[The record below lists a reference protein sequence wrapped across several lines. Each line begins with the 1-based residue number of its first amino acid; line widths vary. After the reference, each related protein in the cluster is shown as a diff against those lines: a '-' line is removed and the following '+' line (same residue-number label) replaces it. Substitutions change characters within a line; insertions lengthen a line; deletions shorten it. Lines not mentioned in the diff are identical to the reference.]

1 MTVEPLL
8 RDVPESALALW
19 RIRELSD
26 LYVDALVRDEL
37 GQIVFMSVFGR
48 DGAIQ
53 QLFAA
58 FHLPKSEG
66 GIDRVTLECETRAT
80 PSWTVGEVGTIGDP
94 KRFAKITGKLPAKGL
109 FGVLSHVFVFDQKV
123 VGPDQSEGTGWVLS
137 YQATEAEHRTRIWA
151 LVMRLLAVPVLDHW
165 QEALLAAIPD
175 QIHHMDHANSPWP
188 AIGRVQAS
196 QVRLAAGITDTIS
209 QLVRERVLTRLPEPD
224 PVRPAATASAA

>member
-58 FHLPKSEG
+58 FHLAKSEG
-66 GIDRVTLECETRAT
+66 GIDRVTLESATRAC

-94 KRFAKITGKLPAKGL
+94 KRFAKVTGKLPAKGL
-109 FGVLSHVFVFDQKV
+109 FGVLSHVFVFDSKV
-123 VGPDQSEGTGWVLS
+123 VGPDPSHGTGWVLS
-137 YQATEAEHRTRIWA
+137 YQASEAEHQARIWA
-151 LVMRLLAVPVLDHW
+151 LVTRLLAVPVLDHW
-165 QEALLAAIPD
+165 QEALLAAVPD
-175 QIHHMDHANSPWP
+175 QIHHMDRVSSPWP
-188 AIGRVQAS
+188 AVGRVRAS
-196 QVRLAAGITDTIS
+196 QVRLADDIKDTIS
-209 QLVRERVLTRLPEPD
+209 QLVRERVLTRTPHSG
-224 PVRPAATASAA
+224 RPASAASAA